1 MNEKRLLD
9 DLRALI
15 AIPSL
20 NGEAEPCHQALE
32 FVLARAREMG
42 MRTGITREGDAG
54 WAEIGQG
61 DVTLGILAH
70 VDVVGIGDRA
80 KWNSDPFTLTERDGQ
95 LYGRGVE
102 DDKGP
107 VLQCLYAMNTLL
119 EEGIPLRKRLRLIV
133 GTSEENQWTDMDHY
147 KAQFGTPDYGFS
159 PDAAFPVYNAEKG
172 YADIR
177 LRFDAPELI
186 ELAAGDSPN
195 TVPSFA
201 RLRRK
206 NGTEL
211 SATGVSVHSSAPEKG
226 DNAILRLA
234 EQAGDAPVWRFL
246 REMFRTEEPAVTLGL
261 DDGSDTYQGILVG
274 KTVCAP
280 TVLSLEEGQAVVNIN
295 IRFRPGVTEQ
305 QLTAAFEAL
314 SGRYGFRFTVAEAT
328 TPMVVDPDR
337 PFIRLMNQVGAE
349 FGIQPGCLS
358 ASGATYCSTFPN
370 HVGWGPTLPPDEGS
384 AHEENEHTAR
394 ADFLRVAEVYTEY
407 LRRIAQEAT

>member
-1 MNEKRLLD
+1 MNTEKMLQ
-9 DLRALI
+9 DLATLI

-20 NGEAEPCHQALE
+20 NGDGEPCRQALE
-32 FVLARAREMG
+32 FVLTRAREMG

-80 KWNSDPFTLTERDGQ
+80 KWHSDPFTLTERDGQ

-107 VLQCLYAMNTLL
+107 VLQCLYAMDTLL
-119 EEGIPLRKRLRLIV
+119 REGIPLRKKLRLIV
-133 GTSEENQWTDMDHY
+133 GTSEENEWTDMDHY

-177 LRFDAPELI
+177 LYFPAPELM

-201 RLRRK
+201 RLRRQD
-206 NGTEL
+206 GTEL

-234 EQAGDAPVWRFL
+234 EKAGDDPMWRFL
-246 REMFRTEEPAVTLGL
+246 LTMFRADCPAAALGM
-261 DDGSDTYQGILVG
+261 DDGSDTYKGVYVG

-280 TVLSLEEGQAVVNIN
+280 TVLSLAEGEAVVNIN
-295 IRFRPGVTEQ
+295 IRYRPGVTAQ
-305 QLTAAFEAL
+305 QLIAALERLAPQ
-314 SGRYGFRFTVAEAT
+314 YGFRVELDNAT
-328 TPMVVDPDR
+328 IPMMVPPDK
-337 PFIRLMNQVGAE
+337 PFIRMMNEVGAE
-349 FGIQPGCLS
+349 FGIEPGCLS
-358 ASGATYCSTFPN
+358 ASGATYCSAFPD

-384 AHEENEHTAR
+384 AHEENEHTTR

-407 LRRIAQEAT
+407 LRRMAQEVT